1 MSSMPEPEETT
12 FWDYPKYPTCNP
24 CTLSATELPTT
35 LPTLLEISD
44 YSGGEDEVEEQE
56 ENESEIEGSSYPEE
70 SESELEEN
78 DFNDYTPST
87 QGQSNGVQSSFIS
100 MLALK

>member
-24 CTLSATELPTT
+24 CTLSATELTTT

-44 YSGGEDEVEEQE
+44 YSGGEDEVEEQD
-56 ENESEIEGSSYPEE
+56 ENEIGFEGSSYPEE

>member
-1 MSSMPEPEETT
+1 MT
-12 FWDYPKYPTCNP
+12 
-24 CTLSATELPTT
+24 TT

-44 YSGGEDEVEEQE
+44 YGGGEDELEEQE
-56 ENESEIEGSSYPEE
+56 VNESGIEGSSYPEE